1 MTITYQLAEI
11 NTVAEQVWQ
20 EGKEYKVWA
29 FYASMGSG
37 KTTFISA
44 LCSFLAVEDV
54 ISSPTYAI
62 VNEYYSP
69 IAGTIYHMDWYRF
82 NSLYDAI
89 SSGVEE
95 LLNDGLC
102 LIEWPE
108 KAPSLLPENI
118 FSITISLETNG
129 ARKLTTAII

>member
-1 MTITYQLAEI
+1 
-11 NTVAEQVWQ
+11 
-20 EGKEYKVWA
+20 
-29 FYASMGSG
+29 MGSG

-62 VNEYYSP
+62 VNEYESP
-69 IAGTIYHMDWYRF
+69 IVGTIYHMDWYRF
-82 NSLYDAI
+82 NSMEDAI

-118 FSITISLETNG
+118 FSIMISLEPNG
-129 ARKLTTAII
+129 ARKLTTNVI